1 VLLRAVVVWFGILL
15 VANLNG
21 AFREL
26 LLRPVFGD
34 TVARGV
40 STVLLAGLVAL
51 LTWATIRWIGP
62 RTTAG
67 ALMVGCLWLLL
78 TLSFEFGAGH
88 YVFHK
93 AWTELL
99 GDYDFRRGRIWVLAL
114 VVTMGAPLWAA
125 RSRGLLEDRR
135 R

>member
-1 VLLRAVVVWFGILL
+1 MLLRAVVVWFGILL

-21 AFREL
+21 VFREL

-34 TVARGV
+34 TVARAV
-40 STVLLAGLVAL
+40 STVLLAGLVAF
-51 LTWATIRWIGP
+51 LTWVTIRWIGP
-62 RTTAG
+62 HSTAG
-67 ALMVGCLWLLL
+67 ALMVGCLWLIL

-99 GDYDFRRGRIWVLAL
+99 GDYDIRQGRIWMLAL
-114 VVTMGAPLWAA
+114 LVTLGAPLWAA
-125 RSRGLLEDRR
+125 QSRGLLEHHPR
-135 R
+135 